1 VIGGIVLDAA
11 ALADLAS
18 ARSRRAQA
26 TVDYAVRTMR
36 VIVVPATAVM
46 ECWASEPEH
55 AQAFLALFPNLPVVV
70 IDDLDLDAAVD
81 AGAAAAEAGVPAP
94 ADIIHAVHSATIRG
108 WPVLSGR
115 ADEVRALAPKL
126 VVESTR

>member
-1 VIGGIVLDAA
+1 MSGSLRPPQSLACAA
-11 ALADLAS
+11 AD
-18 ARSRRAQA
+18 
-26 TVDYAVRTMR
+26 VR

-115 ADEVRALAPKL
+115 ADVVRALAPKL